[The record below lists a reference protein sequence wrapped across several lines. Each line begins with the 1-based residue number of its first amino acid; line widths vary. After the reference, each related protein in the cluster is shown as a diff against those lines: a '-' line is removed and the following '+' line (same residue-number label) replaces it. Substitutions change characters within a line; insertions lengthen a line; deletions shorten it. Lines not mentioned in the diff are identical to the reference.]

1 MQMEKENL
9 SLRTELASLKAV
21 YKQERDRSY
30 ALENKI
36 RVHESSIDVLNNKL
50 GNRERQID
58 ELTRKLRDHQ
68 NMLSRKEVEKEN
80 QKRKFDSKLAVEV
93 EKRDRLHDM
102 KHAKLQDKIRSKDE
116 KLKLLSNIIQSD
128 EMALRIPRSRSSE
141 NLSVEKEVAVQPVH
155 SVKNIPASSATPRT
169 ELYGTPRVP
178 RVSKCKLYSLYFW
191 KILTMLC
198 QYFHSVYPNF
208 CTYLGSAL

>member
-1 MQMEKENL
+1 MEKENF

-68 NMLSRKEVEKEN
+68 NMLNRKEMEKEN

-128 EMALRIPRSRSSE
+128 ELALRLPRSRSSE
-141 NLSVEKEVAVQPVH
+141 NLSIDKEVVTVPPINP
-155 SVKNIPASSATPRT
+155 VKNVAGSSATPRT
-169 ELYGTPRVP
+169 ELYCTPRVP
-178 RVSKCKLYSLYFW
+178 RVSVT
-191 KILTMLC
+191 II
-198 QYFHSVYPNF
+198 
-208 CTYLGSAL
+208 

>member
-1 MQMEKENL
+1 MLYFLVDNFRLHLMQIEKENL
-9 SLRTELASLKAV
+9 SLRTELASLKVV

-68 NMLSRKEVEKEN
+68 NMLTRKEQEKEN
-80 QKRKFDSKLAVEV
+80 QKKKFNSKLAVEV
-93 EKRDRLHDM
+93 EKRDRLHDL
-102 KHAKLQDKIRSKDE
+102 KHAHLQHKIRSKDE

-128 EMALRIPRSRSSE
+128 ELAIRIPRSRSSE
-141 NLSVEKEVAVQPVH
+141 DMPEEKEVAQPAE
-155 SVKNIPASSATPRT
+155 SIRTAPMATATPRT
-169 ELYGTPRVP
+169 DLYSTPRVP
-178 RVSKCKLYSLYFW
+178 RVSF
-191 KILTMLC
+191 M
-198 QYFHSVYPNF
+198 H
-208 CTYLGSAL
+208 

>member
-1 MQMEKENL
+1 MEKENL

-36 RVHESSIDVLNNKL
+36 RVHESSIDVLNNKVS
-50 GNRERQID
+50 NRERQID

-68 NMLSRKEVEKEN
+68 NMLTRKEQEKEN
-80 QKRKFDSKLAVEV
+80 QKKKFDSKLAVEV

-102 KHAKLQDKIRSKDE
+102 KHAKLQNKIRSKDE

-128 EMALRIPRSRSSE
+128 EMTVRAHRSRSSDD
-141 NLSVEKEVAVQPVH
+141 LSDDKNTQQHQPVE
-155 SVKNIPASSATPRT
+155 SIRTAPTAIETPRSNV
-169 ELYGTPRVP
+169 YCTPRVA
-178 RVSKCKLYSLYFW
+178 RVSWNY
-191 KILTMLC
+191 
-198 QYFHSVYPNF
+198 N
-208 CTYLGSAL
+208 